1 MKKLYKKIVSL
12 VMSALLAV
20 MVLPVTTHASNQQDN
35 DIVYGADIGWL
46 SQMENQGMYW
56 SSFLVTLCSEI
67 MLYIETPLVS
77 YSYSLNEVSHSC
89 TS

>member
-35 DIVYGADIGWL
+35 DIVCRIYLSPYQYGGKRSGL
-46 SQMENQGMYW
+46 
-56 SSFLVTLCSEI
+56 
-67 MLYIETPLVS
+67 
-77 YSYSLNEVSHSC
+77 
-89 TS
+89 

>member
-35 DIVYGADIGWL
+35 VVLCQDLV
-46 SQMENQGMYW
+46 QVKMRF
-56 SSFLVTLCSEI
+56 SSS
-67 MLYIETPLVS
+67 
-77 YSYSLNEVSHSC
+77 
-89 TS
+89 

>member
-35 DIVYGADIGWL
+35 DIVYGADIGSL
-46 SQMENQGMYW
+46 FRYGNTDY
-56 SSFLVTLCSEI
+56 CI
-67 MLYIETPLVS
+67 S
-77 YSYSLNEVSHSC
+77 Y
-89 TS
+89 

>member
-35 DIVYGADIGWL
+35 DIVYGADIGVVK
-46 SQMENQGMYW
+46 SNGKSGDTIFE
-56 SSFLVTLCSEI
+56 
-67 MLYIETPLVS
+67 
-77 YSYSLNEVSHSC
+77 
-89 TS
+89 